1 MASEPLRERCA
12 ISRLPLRLATSLTL
26 PSTVH
31 AAFPSMGRWIHRADE
46 VTPGA
51 TVFVARV
58 HGIVVAKSSRV
69 YCVNRRIFFPLASL
83 RLQHFVDSPKQWT

>member
-1 MASEPLRERCA
+1 
-12 ISRLPLRLATSLTL
+12 
-26 PSTVH
+26 
-31 AAFPSMGRWIHRADE
+31 MGRWIHRADE

-69 YCVNRRIFFPLASL
+69 YCVNRRYYFPLASL
-83 RLQHFVDSPKQWT
+83 RLQNFVDSPKQWT